1 MASGAPAAG
10 LVHSRSEDGVAILTI
25 DNPPVNALAQ
35 PVRQSLLAAVLAA
48 EADASIRA
56 LLIIGAGKQFVAG
69 ADIREFEAPPR
80 QPLLNDVLLK
90 LEACSKPVI
99 AVLNGAALGG
109 GLELALASHYRCA
122 TATAVLGLPEV
133 KLGLLPG
140 SGGTQRLPRLV
151 GVVAALD
158 LMLGGA
164 PIPAARARELGIID
178 KLLEGT
184 DALAAGRGYARELLA
199 QGALPRRLCEQR
211 VATEGI
217 QLGFFAAR
225 RTKVAR
231 EAPGLLAPGYI
242 IECVEAATTQPFA
255 EALALSRRRFEECRE
270 SLASRSLR
278 HLFFA
283 ERAGT
288 APKGLAR
295 PVTRVAVIGAGTM
308 GAGIAISL
316 ATSGHEVVLIDPA
329 PAAVAAG
336 RERIVATIEASVA
349 KGRLAMTAGAEAI
362 ARVSCA
368 ATLEAAA
375 SAELVIEAVF
385 ESMAVKR
392 EVFATLDRICRP
404 EAVLATNTSTLDVD
418 EIATATSRP
427 QAVVGMHFFSP
438 ANIMRLVEIVRGRA
452 SSAEVVATSLSVARR
467 MGKLG
472 IIVGN
477 GFGFV
482 GNRMLY
488 AYGRENQLMLLEGA
502 TPASIDAAL
511 KAFGMAM
518 GPNAVGD
525 LAGLDIGYRVRRE
538 RKDRPTDPRY
548 YRVADLL
555 VEAGR
560 LGQKNGRGAYRYEPG
575 SREPLPDPDVEAIIV
590 AEAAR
595 LGVVRRAIGAEEIV
609 ARCTFALINEGA
621 KLLETGIALS
631 AADIDAI
638 WCNGYGFPRLRGGP
652 MFYAGSIGLATVLA
666 GIEAFERTHGGDW
679 TAAPM
684 LRELAASGRTFVDWD
699 RDRTAVAAAE
709 GVAR

>member
-1 MASGAPAAG
+1 MASEATAAG
-10 LVHSRSEDGVAILTI
+10 LVRLQVEDGIAVLTI
-25 DNPPVNALAQ
+25 ENPPVNALAQ

-48 EADASIRA
+48 EADPAVRA

-99 AVLNGAALGG
+99 AALNGAALGG

-122 TATAVLGLPEV
+122 TAAAFVGLPEV

-151 GVVAALD
+151 GVVASLE
-158 LMLGGA
+158 LMLGGT

-178 KLLEGT
+178 RLLDGT
-184 DALAAGRGYARELLA
+184 DALAAGLAYVRDLLA
-199 QGALPRRLCEQR
+199 QAARPRRLREQG

-217 QLGFFAAR
+217 EPGFFAAR
-225 RTKVAR
+225 RAKAAR

-242 IECVEAATTQPFA
+242 VECVEAAVQQPFA

-283 ERAGT
+283 ERPSTG
-288 APKGLAR
+288 PKGLVR

-316 ATSGHEVVLIDPA
+316 ATSGHDVVLIDPA

-336 RERIVATIEASVA
+336 RQRIVATIEAAVA
-349 KGRLAMTAGAEAI
+349 KGRVGGAAGAEAI
-362 ARVSCA
+362 ARVTTA

-375 SAELVIEAVF
+375 SADLVIEAVF

-392 EVFATLDRICRP
+392 DVFATLDRVCGP

-418 EIATATSRP
+418 EIASATRRP
-427 QAVVGMHFFSP
+427 GAVVGMHFFSP

-452 SSAEVVATSLSVARR
+452 SAAEVVATALSVARR

-472 IIVGN
+472 IVVGN

-502 TPASIDAAL
+502 SPAGIDAAL

-538 RKDRPTDPRY
+538 RKDRPTDPRW

-575 SREPLPDPDVEAIIV
+575 SREPVPDPEVEALIG

-595 LGVVRRAIGAEEIV
+595 LGVVRRTIAPEEIV

-621 KLLETGIALS
+621 RLLEEGIAFS

-652 MFYAGSIGLATVLA
+652 MFYAGSLGLATVLA
-666 GIEAFERTHGGDW
+666 GIESFALTHGRDW
-679 TAAPM
+679 TAAP
-684 LRELAASGRTFVDWD
+684 LLAELAASGRTFDDWD
-699 RDRTAVAAAE
+699 RSRTAVAALQ

>member
-1 MASGAPAAG
+1 MASETPAAG
-10 LVHSRSEDGVAILTI
+10 LVRSQVEDGIAVLTI
-25 DNPPVNALAQ
+25 ENPPVNALAQ
-35 PVRQSLLAAVLAA
+35 PVRASLLAAVLAA
-48 EADASIRA
+48 EANPAVGA
-56 LLIIGAGKQFVAG
+56 LLIIGAGTPFVAG

-80 QPLLNDVLLK
+80 QPLLNDVLLR
-90 LEACSKPVI
+90 LEACSKPVV
-99 AVLNGAALGG
+99 AALNGLALGG

-122 TATAVLGLPEV
+122 TSAALLGLPEV

-140 SGGTQRLPRLV
+140 AGGTQRLPRLI
-151 GVVAALD
+151 GVAAALE
-158 LMLGGA
+158 LMLSGA
-164 PIPAARARELGIID
+164 AIGTDRARELGLID
-178 KLLEGT
+178 RLLEGRDT
-184 DALAAGRGYARELLA
+184 LAGALAYARELLTA
-199 QGALPRRLCEQR
+199 GSPPRRLRDRPVVTGGLEP
-211 VATEGI
+211 
-217 QLGFFAAR
+217 GFFDARRAQAAR
-225 RTKVAR
+225 
-231 EAPGLLAPGYI
+231 ELPGLLAPGYI
-242 IECVEAATTQPFA
+242 IECVEAAVRQPFDA
-255 EALALSRRRFEECRE
+255 ALALSRRRFEECRD
-270 SLASRSLR
+270 SVASRSLR

-283 ERAGT
+283 ERPSSSSGAKSAT
-288 APKGLAR
+288 AP
-295 PVTRVAVIGAGTM
+295 RVAVIGAGTM

-329 PAAVAAG
+329 PAALAGG
-336 RERIVATIEASVA
+336 RERITATIEASVA
-349 KGRLAMTAGAEAI
+349 KGRIPRVAGELAI
-362 ARVSCA
+362 ARLTTA
-368 ATLEAAA
+368 TTLEAAA
-375 SAELVIEAVF
+375 RSDLVIEAVF

-392 EVFATLDRICRP
+392 EVFATLDRVCGP
-404 EAVLATNTSTLDVD
+404 QAVLATNTSTLDVD
-418 EIATATSRP
+418 EIAAATSRP
-427 QAVVGMHFFSP
+427 AAVVGMHFFSP

-452 SSAEVVATSLSVARR
+452 SSPEVVATALGVARR

-472 IIVGN
+472 IVVGN

-502 TPASIDAAL
+502 TPAAIDAAL
-511 KAFGMAM
+511 KGFGMAM

-575 SREPLPDPDVEAIIV
+575 SREPLPDPEVEALIV

-595 LGVVRRAIGAEEIV
+595 LGVVRRTITPEEIV
-609 ARCTFALINEGA
+609 TRCTYALINEGA
-621 KLLETGIALS
+621 RLLEEGIALC

-652 MFYAGSIGLATVLA
+652 MFYAGSIGLPTVLA
-666 GIEAFERTHGGDW
+666 GVEAFARTHGRDW
-679 TAAPM
+679 TAAP
-684 LRELAASGRTFVDWD
+684 LLAELAASGRTFDDWD
-699 RDRTAVAAAE
+699 RSRTATAAGE